1 MALLEDVR
9 FGLRTMAKNPTSTIV
24 AVIALSLGLGAN
36 AVVFS
41 IANTALFKN
50 LPFVSDRILY
60 LHSRDAAHA
69 DFGFL
74 GVSLPD
80 FRDWSAQQKS
90 FRSLGAYRFNPANVS
105 DESGVP
111 ERYNLAQITVNMFS
125 IIGQP
130 PVLGRDFT
138 PEDAKPGAAPVIV
151 LGHTMWQS
159 RYGGSNSVIGRTI
172 RVNGVPATVIGVMRP
187 DFRFPIDT
195 DLWMPLDPTPDLER
209 RESRAMNVFGD
220 LAPSAT
226 KASAGAEFDGIA
238 RNLERAYPETNRGIT
253 AAVRDFG
260 EENNDPDDYTT
271 LATLMGAV
279 VFVLL
284 IACANVANLLLARSV
299 DRSREISIR
308 VALGAGRWRV
318 IRQLLVESVMLSSL
332 AGVLG
337 LLIAIGGLRVF
348 SASVHDQVPAWMTF
362 QIDYHSLAYLAVI
375 SLGTGLLFGLAPAL
389 RLAGLNVNLSLREG
403 GRGSSGSRR
412 GRHLSAVLVVA
423 EMALAMV
430 LLTGAGLMIRSIV
443 NVRST
448 NTGVNTRNVLVMR
461 LFLPNAKYPHPA
473 DQIAFHQR
481 LKSRLDA
488 LPGVEAS
495 TVASTMP
502 TGGSMNFPYELEHS
516 APVDE
521 NLRPKLNGLVISP
534 DYFHVMDV
542 RLIRGRAFT
551 EDDGSGP
558 PVVIVNQRLAEKIWP
573 GEDALGKRLRL
584 FDGKTPKP
592 WITVVGIAPNIL
604 QNGIAV
610 SAYDPLMYF
619 PYRQLPIDDVALM
632 ARTRVPPA
640 TLINAFRRETQAID
654 GDLPLYNVRTLEER
668 LATNGWEVAI
678 VASLFSIFAG
688 IALALAAIGL
698 YAVIAHSVNQRTQ
711 EIGVR
716 LALGAS
722 QGNILRAVFRQG
734 MLQLAIGLAVGIA
747 ASIGLTRFLSSLLV
761 LVTATDPITFILVG
775 AVLGVAAV
783 LGCLIPARRAARVD
797 PVIALRYE

>member
-1 MALLEDVR
+1 
-9 FGLRTMAKNPTSTIV
+9 
-24 AVIALSLGLGAN
+24 
-36 AVVFS
+36 
-41 IANTALFKN
+41 
-50 LPFVSDRILY
+50 
-60 LHSRDAAHA
+60 
-69 DFGFL
+69 
-74 GVSLPD
+74 
-80 FRDWSAQQKS
+80 
-90 FRSLGAYRFNPANVS
+90 
-105 DESGVP
+105 
-111 ERYNLAQITVNMFS
+111 
-125 IIGQP
+125 
-130 PVLGRDFT
+130 
-138 PEDAKPGAAPVIV
+138 
-151 LGHTMWQS
+151 
-159 RYGGSNSVIGRTI
+159 
-172 RVNGVPATVIGVMRP
+172 
-187 DFRFPIDT
+187 
-195 DLWMPLDPTPDLER
+195 
-209 RESRAMNVFGD
+209 
-220 LAPSAT
+220 
-226 KASAGAEFDGIA
+226 
-238 RNLERAYPETNRGIT
+238 
-253 AAVRDFG
+253 
-260 EENNDPDDYTT
+260 
-271 LATLMGAV
+271 
-279 VFVLL
+279 
-284 IACANVANLLLARSV
+284 
-299 DRSREISIR
+299 
-308 VALGAGRWRV
+308 
-318 IRQLLVESVMLSSL
+318 
-332 AGVLG
+332 
-337 LLIAIGGLRVF
+337 
-348 SASVHDQVPAWMTF
+348 
-362 QIDYHSLAYLAVI
+362 
-375 SLGTGLLFGLAPAL
+375 
-389 RLAGLNVNLSLREG
+389 
-403 GRGSSGSRR
+403 
-412 GRHLSAVLVVA
+412 VVA

-461 LFLPNAKYPHPA
+461 LFLPNAKYPHDA
-473 DQIAFHQR
+473 DQIRFHER
-481 LKSRLDA
+481 LKARLEA

-534 DYFHVMDV
+534 DYFRVMDV

-551 EDDGSGP
+551 EDDGAGA

-610 SAYDPLMYF
+610 SAYDPLLYF
-619 PYRQLPIDDVALM
+619 PYRQFPLDDVALM

-640 TLINAFRRETQAID
+640 TLINAFRRETQAAD
-654 GDLPLYNVRTLEER
+654 GDLPLYDVRTLEQR
-668 LATNGWEVAI
+668 LATNGWELAI

-747 ASIGLTRFLSSLLV
+747 ASIGLTRFLSSMLV

-775 AVLGVAAV
+775 VVLGVAAI
-783 LGCLIPARRAARVD
+783 LGCVIPARRAARVD